1 MNKEYITKQEMYDGI
16 EKEAKKLKSG
26 DNGPILTVLLWI
38 WIMWALVFL
47 VIPAF
52 ISLVL
57 VVVVYAPFYL
67 VDKKIIKRR
76 DNG

>member
-1 MNKEYITKQEMYDGI
+1 VDKVYITKQEMYDGI

-47 VIPAF
+47 VIPIF
-52 ISLVL
+52 ISFILLIVI
-57 VVVVYAPFYL
+57 YAPFYII
-67 VDKKIIKRR
+67 DQKILKRR